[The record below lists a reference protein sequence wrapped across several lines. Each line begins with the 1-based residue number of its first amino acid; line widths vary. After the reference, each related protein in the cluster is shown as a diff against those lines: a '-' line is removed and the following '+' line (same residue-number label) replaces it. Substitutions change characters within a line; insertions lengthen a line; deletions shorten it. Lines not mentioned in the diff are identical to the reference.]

1 MKKVELQQ
9 IFKERY
15 AKTEAFKTLRTNL
28 LFSGKDVKVI
38 TITSCAANEGKSS
51 MTIELAKNL
60 AQVGKRVLLLDAD
73 LRKSVIVSKYT
84 NAVGISGLSEYLS
97 GQKTLDD
104 VLYSTQF
111 EGFDII
117 FAGQYPP
124 NPVDLLGND
133 TFKDLLV
140 YGREHYD
147 YVLLDTPPLGLV
159 IDAAV
164 TCSLSDGALIVISE
178 NRISYRFAQL
188 VKEQIEMSG
197 CSAWCSIWSVP
208 VTPPIIT
215 VTITTGTTG
224 NTESIISITVTDA
237 ESTAPTLSTA
247 VIMRRRSKAERAV
260 PAHPVRPQEVR
271 NDRRD
276 QETLCRRDRSGIRL
290 GVCGGRRL
298 VRLHGGRSH
307 AGTR

>member
-197 CSAWCSIWSVP
+197 CRV
-208 VTPPIIT
+208 
-215 VTITTGTTG
+215 
-224 NTESIISITVTDA
+224 
-237 ESTAPTLSTA
+237 
-247 VIMRRRSKAERAV
+247 
-260 PAHPVRPQEVR
+260 
-271 NDRRD
+271 
-276 QETLCRRDRSGIRL
+276 L
-290 GVCGGRRL
+290 GVVLNLVGTGHSSYYYRYYYNRYYGKYGKYYQYYRDGRGKYGSDPKYGGDYAPPKQSGESGSGASGSSA
-298 VRLHGGRSH
+298 GGKK
-307 AGTR
+307 